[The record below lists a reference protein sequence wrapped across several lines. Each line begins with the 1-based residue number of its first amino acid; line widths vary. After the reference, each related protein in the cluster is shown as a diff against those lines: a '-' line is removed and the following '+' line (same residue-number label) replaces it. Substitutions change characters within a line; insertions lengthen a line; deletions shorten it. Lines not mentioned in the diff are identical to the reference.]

1 VRGPSISVFQP
12 VQGLQ
17 QGLLFNALMHDSRP
31 SPPLTWLEPGQPFPP
46 VSQAWGPDSDASG
59 LLAAGDHLDA
69 AQLIQAYGQGI
80 FPWFSP
86 GQPVLW
92 WSPDPRMVLPL
103 REFKLHRS
111 LRQTLKHWTLE
122 PGVEMVFDRDFAQVI
137 TRCGQASRR
146 GQTGTWIVPSIVE
159 AYTQLHRM
167 GLAHSAEIW
176 QDGQLVAGLYF
187 VSLGHAVFGESMFT
201 TVRDGSKMALAMLV
215 SAARRHGVQM
225 IDCQQNTR
233 HLASLGA
240 KEMPRS
246 DFVSWVHEARK
257 KSPIPWADDSL
268 YWDTLNDPA
277 L

>member
-1 VRGPSISVFQP
+1 M
-12 VQGLQ
+12 
-17 QGLLFNALMHDSRP
+17 LFNALMHDSRP
-31 SPPLTWLEPGQPFPP
+31 SPSLTWLEANQPFPP
-46 VSQAWGPDSDASG
+46 VSQAWGPNSEAPG

-69 AQLIQAYGQGI
+69 ALLIQAYGQGI

-103 REFKLHRS
+103 IEFKLHRS

-137 TRCGQASRR
+137 MRCGQASRR

-176 QDGQLVAGLYF
+176 RDGQLVAGLYF

-240 KEMPRS
+240 KEIPRS
-246 DFVSWVHEARK
+246 DFVSWVHEART
-257 KSPIPWADDSL
+257 KSPIAWADDSL
-268 YWDTLNDPA
+268 YWDTLIGPA